1 MYFCR
6 KPITMKRLSLFLSL
20 LTTLFCCSCAG
31 EPQIITTVDKI
42 ADGEWQCFTKE
53 FVLLAPKSAE
63 LRIAADTKYWLYVN
77 GELVVREGGL
87 KRGPTPTDSY
97 CDVLASVP
105 NLKFGKNRVV
115 VLVQYYGRNSFSH
128 RPSACPGLSFDLNT
142 KLGRVVSDNSW
153 KAIRYDAFWAPAD
166 ENPAGPRQYRLAGAN
181 VGYDARKAIDFGAE
195 DFDDSGWSNAVEVSA
210 KDAEW
215 GAFVERPIPQW
226 RWSELLEYQTIL
238 RKKDGV
244 IECTLPYNAH
254 VTPYMR
260 IRAKGGEQITMC
272 TDDYWI
278 GVARSFYTQYIAKEG
293 EQEFETPIWT
303 NGHTV
308 LYTVPEGVEV
318 LELKYRESGYDSD
331 FVGSFESDSHFC
343 NELWKKAQRT
353 LYVTMRDN
361 YMDCPDRER
370 AQWWGDAVVELG
382 EAGYVFDS
390 KAHQL
395 TRKAILEL
403 MYWQQ
408 PNGVIASPVPGWY
421 KNELPCQML
430 ASVGYY
436 GFYTYYMLTADSQT
450 IADVYDRVYKYL
462 FEVWKPQNNGLISV
476 RRGGW
481 YWGDWGKNIDKEVLQ
496 QCWYAV
502 ALKGFIEMSKLT
514 GHYSNAMM
522 AEQILDKMYY
532 TFNEKYWN
540 EELQHY
546 KTPSYKDVPDDRA
559 QAMAVLAGFVPAE
572 RYETM
577 RQFFTKYYNASPY
590 MEKYVL
596 EALCVMGYYKDA
608 LKRLEYRFG
617 EMVASSYSTLWEGW
631 EYTGGR
637 GMTYKSGNGTY
648 NHAWSGGGLTILSQ
662 YIAGISPIEPAFK
675 SFKVSPNLATLK
687 EVQSV
692 VPTIYGNIEMR
703 AEKGY
708 SQLVITLTVPQGTTA
723 HVVAPQGYNNL
734 ECNGVNASELTLTA
748 GKYTIIA
755 E

>member
-1 MYFCR
+1 
-6 KPITMKRLSLFLSL
+6 MKRLFGLFAI
-20 LTTLFCCSCAG
+20 LTAALCCACSNQ
-31 EPQIITTVDKI
+31 PQVITTMDKI

-53 FVLLAPKSAE
+53 FALLAPKGAE
-63 LRIAADTKYWLYVN
+63 LTIAADTKYWLYVN

-87 KRGPTPTDSY
+87 KRGPNPKDSY
-97 CDVLASVP
+97 CDIIGNLPA
-105 NLKFGKNRVV
+105 LKFGKNRVV

-128 RPSACPGLSFDLNT
+128 RPSAVAGLSFDLNT
-142 KLGRVVSDNSW
+142 KLGRVVSDKSW

-166 ENPAGPRQYRLAGAN
+166 ENPKGPKQYRLAGAN
-181 VGYDARKAIDFGAE
+181 VGYDARKEIDCFAE
-195 DFDDSGWSNAVEVSA
+195 DFDDSSWKNAVELSA
-210 KDAEW
+210 EAAEW
-215 GAFVERPIPQW
+215 GDFVARPIPQW
-226 RWSELLEYQTIL
+226 RWSELREYETI
-238 RKKDGV
+238 RRCEGGV
-244 IECTLPYNAH
+244 IECALPYNAH
-254 VTPYMR
+254 VTPY
-260 IRAKGGEQITMC
+260 IRLKANGGEKITIC

-278 GVARSFYTQYIAKEG
+278 GAARSFYTEYIAREG

-308 LYTVPEGVEV
+308 LYTLPEGVEV

-331 FVGSFESDSHFC
+331 FIGSFNSDSEFC
-343 NELWKKAQRT
+343 NRLWQKAQRT

-370 AQWWGDAVVELG
+370 AQWWGDVVVELG

-390 KAHQL
+390 RAHLL

-403 MYWQQ
+403 MNWQQ

-421 KNELPCQML
+421 KSELPCQML

-436 GFYTYYMLTADSQT
+436 GFYTYYMQSADNQT
-450 IADVYDRVYKYL
+450 IADVYDRVRKYL
-462 FEVWKPQNNGLISV
+462 FEVWEPQNSGLIKV

-502 ALKGFIEMSKLT
+502 ALKGFIQMARMT
-514 GHYSNAMM
+514 GHNCDAMM

-532 TFNEKYWN
+532 SFNEKYWN
-540 EELQHY
+540 EELKHY

-559 QAMAVLAGFVPAE
+559 QAMAVLAGFVPQE
-572 RYETM
+572 RYPII
-577 RQFFTKYYNASPY
+577 RQFFKEYYNASPY

-596 EALCVMGYYKDA
+596 ESLCVMGYYEDA
-608 LKRLEYRFG
+608 LQRMEHRFG
-617 EMVASSYSTLWEGW
+617 EMVAAPHTTLWEGW

-637 GMTYKSGNGTY
+637 GMKYKSGNGTY

-662 YIAGISPIEPAFK
+662 YIAGIAPVEPAFK
-675 SFKVSPNLATLK
+675 RFTVEPNLATLNFV
-687 EVQSV
+687 ECV
-692 VPTIYGNIEMR
+692 VPTIYGNIEMSAKR
-703 AEKGY
+703 VGA
-708 SQLVITLTVPQGTTA
+708 QLVITLIVPQGTTA
-723 HVVAPQGYNNL
+723 QVVVPQGYNNL
-734 ECNGVNASELTLTA
+734 ECDGVHTQQLILTE